1 MRRFEIIAVI
11 YLKMESVEI
20 VFFLTST
27 RAPLRLR

>member
-11 YLKMESVEI
+11 YLKMESVGI